1 MSEISAV
8 NCSERMAVAEDG
20 RLGEI
25 TNLFDAEGED
35 TDDVALAVVAVVKLA
50 DDEWCTVDLTGFQPA
65 RLN

>member
-1 MSEISAV
+1 
-8 NCSERMAVAEDG
+8 MAVAEDG

-50 DDEWCTVDLTGFQPA
+50 DDEWCTVDLTAFQPA